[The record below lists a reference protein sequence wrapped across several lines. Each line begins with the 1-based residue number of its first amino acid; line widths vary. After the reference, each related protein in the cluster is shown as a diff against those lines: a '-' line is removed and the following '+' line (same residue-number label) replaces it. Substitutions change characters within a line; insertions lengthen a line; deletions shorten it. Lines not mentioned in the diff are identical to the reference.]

1 MRTEASLPR
10 TSFSFICCL
19 LFRRRRVLVPGCGL
33 SRLLFEVVKRGYG
46 GQGNEFSYQMLLVS
60 NYMLNHVLEPESVL
74 ISFPNS
80 RSDRNLSVD
89 KQHEQHFREGRQQP
103 VHSRSR
109 RGSVQSDPAG
119 KRLFDV
125 RRRVSGELRKP
136 GERMGLRADVLLHRH
151 SARYLRVLLGFD
163 ASSVAT
169 STWFTRFWSQEAT
182 GSIWGRFCITG
193 SAQRTSRRRR
203 WTSGTSRVL
212 RFPSRRSRRRWS
224 RRGSS
229 SRRCIEFARRTLIIC
244 AEGGEEWCVEDRWW
258 WRCFGEFSLWQRREG
273 KKSNKKS
280 HKRKKEATSSGF
292 LCDNGKAMHCL
303 LKKQKKE
310 TCQDDRLSN
319 ASRLGGEHPGK
330 CSQCCHFPLFCV
342 LQ

>member
-1 MRTEASLPR
+1 MFGIPAHKRDRLSAPYQMSKVNSTLHQIVRDWSSEVSTRSLCESREKRSAICATSRFSKLWRSTFPSNEMRTEALPLR
-10 TSFSFICCL
+10 TSFSLICCL

-103 VHSRSR
+103 MHSRSR

-136 GERMGLRADVLLHRH
+136 GERMGLRADLLLHRH
-151 SARYLRVLLGFD
+151 GARYLRVLLGFD

-169 STWFTRFWSQEAT
+169 ST
-182 GSIWGRFCITG
+182 
-193 SAQRTSRRRR
+193 
-203 WTSGTSRVL
+203 
-212 RFPSRRSRRRWS
+212 
-224 RRGSS
+224 
-229 SRRCIEFARRTLIIC
+229 
-244 AEGGEEWCVEDRWW
+244 
-258 WRCFGEFSLWQRREG
+258 
-273 KKSNKKS
+273 
-280 HKRKKEATSSGF
+280 
-292 LCDNGKAMHCL
+292 
-303 LKKQKKE
+303 
-310 TCQDDRLSN
+310 
-319 ASRLGGEHPGK
+319 
-330 CSQCCHFPLFCV
+330 
-342 LQ
+342 